1 MWKGSQ
7 QNSAFV
13 SKGDLEMTRIWCLW
27 NRQILKSQRRSDA
40 DMQVLSANRGK
51 NWRLECECDHR
62 GKKKKTGTKT
72 SRALPFPGRIRAE
85 GLTRTVSGDSGREKA
100 DVEEA
105 EKIVTHT
112 RIVKTTSSRSGPRG
126 TPGLRGQQLA
136 LIAGCD
142 RNAKLWPGGSRS
154 D

>member
-1 MWKGSQ
+1 MQ
-7 QNSAFV
+7 TCRCYRQTEV
-13 SKGDLEMTRIWCLW
+13 RIE
-27 NRQILKSQRRSDA
+27 D
-40 DMQVLSANRGK
+40 LSASVII
-51 NWRLECECDHR
+51 EE
-62 GKKKKTGTKT
+62 KKKKAGTKT

-85 GLTRTVSGDSGREKA
+85 GLTRTVSGDSRREKA

-112 RIVKTTSSRSGPRG
+112 RIVKTTSSRSGLRG